1 MGSNDDDDVDG
12 GVRFVLTQQDF
23 QLILICIVR
32 VGVAAACVL
41 RLVGD
46 FHESRSD
53 GRTRMDAALMMTR
66 RHGAVPLVLYL
77 FVDTLGSFLENFEA
91 LLELRLILLALWA
104 GRVMVTRALLLDPTG
119 REARIDAL
127 EALAPFLRVVALAG
141 GVASFVLRSPALGR
155 RAVASR
161 GVLCV
166 LDGSALLGAAFV
178 AALAARMLL
187 PVRRALQA
195 EKKNEAEIAAAR
207 AALVA
212 RDLAGVE
219 DINRAALGRL
229 EKHVEDVVLYFDGD
243 FDDGRSSG
251 LDRRPA
257 DFESRGNDGTS
268 RGRDDLRERLAGEKS
283 SPTRFVGLDG
293 TLEQLQ
299 DDLEDL
305 KDLVARSLHAS
316 RKHWQNIVG
325 GEVVAKK
332 HWQILVAAAD
342 LVRAAGGVR
351 VTSCKSGKDRT
362 GMSVT
367 FEQVRLARKHLD
379 CGDDDVDRVLYLSR
393 LHGTRLENA
402 RKNTGRPVFAFN
414 LFQVG
419 MLPAVYRPPLA
430 VANKAVA
437 S

>member
-1 MGSNDDDDVDG
+1 MAGE
-12 GVRFVLTQQDF
+12 
-23 QLILICIVR
+23 
-32 VGVAAACVL
+32 
-41 RLVGD
+41 
-46 FHESRSD
+46 ES
-53 GRTRMDAALMMTR
+53 
-66 RHGAVPLVLYL
+66 
-77 FVDTLGSFLENFEA
+77 
-91 LLELRLILLALWA
+91 
-104 GRVMVTRALLLDPTG
+104 
-119 REARIDAL
+119 
-127 EALAPFLRVVALAG
+127 
-141 GVASFVLRSPALGR
+141 SPA
-155 RAVASR
+155 
-161 GVLCV
+161 
-166 LDGSALLGAAFV
+166 
-178 AALAARMLL
+178 
-187 PVRRALQA
+187 
-195 EKKNEAEIAAAR
+195 
-207 AALVA
+207 
-212 RDLAGVE
+212 
-219 DINRAALGRL
+219 
-229 EKHVEDVVLYFDGD
+229 
-243 FDDGRSSG
+243 RS
-251 LDRRPA
+251 
-257 DFESRGNDGTS
+257 
-268 RGRDDLRERLAGEKS
+268 
-283 SPTRFVGLDG
+283 VGLDG